1 MRNGLRWLKRG
12 PAIVDKNARIGRGV
26 RIVNQAGLSNH
37 DGDGYYIREGI
48 IVIPKNGIIVD
59 GTVI

>member
-1 MRNGLRWLKRG
+1 LRWLKRG